1 MAAGDPRATAFWDRA
16 VDALARAVV
25 MVTTT
30 TGVDH
35 VLVGGGQAQSS
46 PVLLDPLRDRV
57 RRSLTFQRVPRI
69 ERATLGDRAGCLGA
83 ACLAWEL
90 P

>member
-1 MAAGDPRATAFWDRA
+1 M
-16 VDALARAVV
+16 
-25 MVTTT
+25 TTT

-35 VLVGGGQAQSS
+35 VLVGGGLAQSG

-57 RRSLTFQRVPRI
+57 KRSLTFQRVPRI

-90 P
+90 Q